1 MSEED
6 KLSLGSV
13 SGSLG
18 IGSEHQSTPLV
29 ATNSENQEFAK
40 INNKYFDLPKEE
52 KEVFL
57 IKIIQW
63 ASSELSNYHNINL

>member
-1 MSEED
+1 MKKET
-6 KLSLGSV
+6 KLNLDSV
-13 SGSLG
+13 SGSLR
-18 IGSEHQSTPLV
+18 IGSEHQCTPLV

-57 IKIIQW
+57 ITLIKW
-63 ASSELSNYHNINL
+63 ASSELSNCHNINL